1 MNTEMSPLR
10 IRDDLTRIE
19 LDAEKAATALA
30 EVIES
35 YFIFADPEK
44 ETHALVA
51 DYARC
56 GIVANIALDY
66 LLIVENQVDEL
77 KKKLDEHRK
86 AGQQDARNEAV

>member
-1 MNTEMSPLR
+1 MNTAILH
-10 IRDDLTRIE
+10 IFDDVTRIE
-19 LDAEKAATALA
+19 LDTEKAATALA

-35 YFIFADPEK
+35 YFVFGNPEK
-44 ETHALVA
+44 EMNALVG

-66 LLIVENQVDEL
+66 LLIVENRIDEL
-77 KKKLDEHRK
+77 KKKLDEYRK